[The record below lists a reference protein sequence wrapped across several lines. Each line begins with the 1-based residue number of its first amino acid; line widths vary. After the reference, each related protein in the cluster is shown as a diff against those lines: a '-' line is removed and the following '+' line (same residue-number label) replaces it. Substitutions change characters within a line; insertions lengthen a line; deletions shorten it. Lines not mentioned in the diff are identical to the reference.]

1 MSCIPPAC
9 TAAENARLRRG
20 ERKDASRE
28 RAGGTR
34 EPRLPRSS
42 FPPTIAAMSVFL
54 DACAKKPTPY
64 TPIWLMRQAG
74 RYQPSYRAIREKVS
88 FMELCKAPAL
98 CSEVALRAVSDLGV
112 DAAIVFSDILVVLE
126 PLGIGF
132 EFTKDDGP
140 KIEKPI
146 REGKDVDRVQTE
158 IDAKGSHS
166 YVMDAIRTTKK
177 DLAGSVPLIGFSGA
191 PFTLASYLIEGGGS
205 REYLHTKKLMYA
217 DEGAFSALM
226 ARIAD
231 AVTRY
236 LSAQIDAGA
245 ECVQLFDSWVGA
257 LSVEDYA
264 RYVQPHMRTIFRGL
278 GRRVP
283 VIHFGT
289 GNPLLYPLMR
299 DAGGDV
305 IGIDAR
311 GELGATWNLLGDV
324 AIQGN
329 LESIALLGS
338 RETLFRKT
346 DAILEAARGRD
357 GHVFNLGHGILPS
370 ADIATARAL
379 VDYVHERSSR
389 AR

>member
-1 MSCIPPAC
+1 
-9 TAAENARLRRG
+9 
-20 ERKDASRE
+20 
-28 RAGGTR
+28 
-34 EPRLPRSS
+34 
-42 FPPTIAAMSVFL
+42 MSVFL

-88 FMELCKAPAL
+88 FMELCKSPAL
-98 CSEVALRAVSDLGV
+98 CSEVALRAVDDLGV

-140 KIEKPI
+140 KIEKPV
-146 REGKDVDRVQTE
+146 REGKDVDRVATE
-158 IDAKGSHS
+158 IDAKGSLA

-177 DLAGSVPLIGFSGA
+177 DLNGKVPLIGFSGA

-205 REYLHTKKLMYA
+205 REYLHTKKLMYS
-217 DEGAFSALM
+217 DEGAFSSLM
-226 ARIAD
+226 ARLAD

-245 ECVQLFDSWVGA
+245 ECVQLFDSWIGA
-257 LSVEDYA
+257 LSAEDYA

-278 GRRVP
+278 GKRVP

-299 DAGGDV
+299 EAGGDV

-311 GELGATWNLLGDV
+311 AELSATWDLLGDV

-346 DAILEAARGRD
+346 DAVIDAARGRT

>member
-1 MSCIPPAC
+1 
-9 TAAENARLRRG
+9 
-20 ERKDASRE
+20 
-28 RAGGTR
+28 
-34 EPRLPRSS
+34 
-42 FPPTIAAMSVFL
+42 MSVFL

-88 FMELCKAPAL
+88 FMELCKSPAL
-98 CSEVALRAVSDLGV
+98 CSEVAQRAVSDLGV

-140 KIEKPI
+140 KIGKPVREKA
-146 REGKDVDRVQTE
+146 DVDRVNGE
-158 IDAKGSHS
+158 IDAAGSLA
-166 YVMDAIRTTKK
+166 YVMEAIKTTKK
-177 DLAGSVPLIGFSGA
+177 DLAGKVPLIGFSGA
-191 PFTLASYLIEGGGS
+191 PFTLASYAIEGGGS

-226 ARIAD
+226 TKLAD
-231 AVTRY
+231 AIGRY
-236 LSAQIDAGA
+236 LNAQIDAGA
-245 ECVQLFDSWVGA
+245 ECVQLFDSWVGT
-257 LSVEDYA
+257 LSVEDYV
-264 RYVQPHMRTIFRGL
+264 RYVQPHTKRALDAIKG
-278 GRRVP
+278 RVP

-289 GNPLLYPLMR
+289 GNPALYPAMKA
-299 DAGGDV
+299 AGGDV

-311 GELGATWNLLGDV
+311 TDLGATWDLLGET
-324 AIQGN
+324 ALQGN

-338 RETLFRKT
+338 KETLWRKV
-346 DAILEAARGRD
+346 DAVLAAAKGRA

-370 ADIATARAL
+370 ADVATARAL
-379 VDYVHERSSR
+379 VDYVHEKS